1 MMRTKLNVTDGIFP
15 MPVLM
20 IATYNEDGSV
30 NVMNAAWGTMIDSDV
45 VALNLSETHKTVQ
58 NIKARGAFTV
68 SFGDAA
74 HAAACDYVGLVSAND
89 TPDKMER
96 AGFHTVKSEFVD
108 APVIEELPV
117 TLECRRVKIGEDG
130 HVIGQIVN
138 VSAEESVLGEDG
150 AIDAERFAPLA
161 FDPARNVYR
170 KIGGAAGKAFADG
183 YALQ

>member
-1 MMRTKLNVTDGIFP
+1 MRKNFGAKTWMFP
-15 MPVLM
+15 LPVL
-20 IATYNEDGSV
+20 IVGSYDGEGQPDA
-30 NVMNAAWGTMIDSDV
+30 MNAAWGGVYDTDQVI
-45 VALNLSETHKTVQ
+45 LCLSEGHRTTK

-117 TLECRRVKIGEDG
+117 TLECRLVKIGEDG

-183 YALQ
+183 YALK

>member
-1 MMRTKLNVTDGIFP
+1 MRKNFGAKPFLYP
-15 MPVLM
+15 QPVFI
-20 IATYNEDGSV
+20 IATYNDDGTADA
-30 NVMNAAWGTMIDSDV
+30 MNAAWGGISDSNQITMCIS
-45 VALNLSETHKTVQ
+45 ATHRTTKNVL
-58 NIKARGAFTV
+58 ARRAFTV
-68 SFGDAA
+68 SMGTADTV
-74 HAAACDYVGLVSAND
+74 AACDYVGLVSGEKEPAKF
-89 TPDKMER
+89 DK
-96 AGFHTVKSEFVD
+96 AGFHAVKSEFVD

-117 TLECRRVKIGEDG
+117 TLECRLVKIGEDG

>member
-1 MMRTKLNVTDGIFP
+1 MRKNFGAKTWMFP
-15 MPVLM
+15 LPVL
-20 IATYNEDGSV
+20 IVGSYDGEGRPDA
-30 NVMNAAWGTMIDSDV
+30 MNAAWGGVYDTDQVI
-45 VALNLSETHKTVQ
+45 LCLSEGHRTTK

-117 TLECRRVKIGEDG
+117 TLECRLVKIGEDG

-150 AIDAERFAPLA
+150 AIDAEKFVPLA

-170 KIGGAAGKAFADG
+170 KIGGVAGKAFADG
-183 YALQ
+183 YALK